1 MLGIVRLALSRPYT
15 FVVMAIL
22 IAIFG
27 ARAAVTTPTDI
38 FPNIGIPVISV
49 IWTYAGLPADDMAGR
64 ITAPFERSLSTTVN
78 DIEHIESQSLN
89 GYGVVKIYFQ
99 PSVNINAAQAQV
111 TSISQTILKQLP
123 AGITPPQILSYNASS
138 VPIIQV
144 ALSSATLS
152 QTRLNDIATNFI
164 RPQLATIAGA
174 ALPSPYGGTVRQL
187 QIDLDQ
193 HALHSYGLSAHDVV
207 NALAQQNLITP
218 VGTEKI
224 GKFEYIVDLNDS
236 PKRIESFNALPIKI
250 VNGSVVYMRDIAFAH
265 DGNPPQTN
273 VVQMDG
279 RRLRHGRVL
288 CFLAHACADNGEL
301 SFEAASR

>member
-99 PSVNINAAQAQV
+99 PSVNINAAQA
-111 TSISQTILKQLP
+111 
-123 AGITPPQILSYNASS
+123 
-138 VPIIQV
+138 
-144 ALSSATLS
+144 
-152 QTRLNDIATNFI
+152 
-164 RPQLATIAGA
+164 
-174 ALPSPYGGTVRQL
+174 
-187 QIDLDQ
+187 
-193 HALHSYGLSAHDVV
+193 
-207 NALAQQNLITP
+207 
-218 VGTEKI
+218 
-224 GKFEYIVDLNDS
+224 
-236 PKRIESFNALPIKI
+236 
-250 VNGSVVYMRDIAFAH
+250 
-265 DGNPPQTN
+265 
-273 VVQMDG
+273 
-279 RRLRHGRVL
+279 
-288 CFLAHACADNGEL
+288 
-301 SFEAASR
+301 